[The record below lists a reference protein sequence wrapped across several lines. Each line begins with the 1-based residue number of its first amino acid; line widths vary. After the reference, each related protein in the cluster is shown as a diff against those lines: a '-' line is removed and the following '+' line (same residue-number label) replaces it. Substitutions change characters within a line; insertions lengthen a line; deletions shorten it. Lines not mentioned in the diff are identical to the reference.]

1 MAIGSGTAGFA
12 QGLASGFQTGA
23 RYGIEAED
31 MRARRDMEGRRLR
44 IAEDAA
50 ERNKRT
56 DQLQYETLQ
65 RSATKQKQQDD
76 AWTMALNEL
85 AGGQPIEGDDPS
97 LPSEQRFGR
106 ALVGRKP
113 NAAQWTKAAN
123 ILAKAGLK
131 EGIEYMNFAHGAMQE
146 GAVDL
151 LRAMSSGDL
160 EGAKRAYNA
169 TGVNKLVSIGPVQ
182 GPDGNPGGQFVFEF
196 EDGSKETYDPRSA
209 FEMLTSPAAYQRY
222 VSEQQAS
229 ERKAEQERAN
239 IDRTKAAAFKDLTAN
254 DARVDVAE
262 IGADSRENVAAMRYG
277 SGGAGGGRGGGR
289 GRSGTGIG
297 GGRGDGGEDLWKGA
311 EQRQKV
317 LKDVDDFVLQN
328 FGQADAAGGKQ
339 RHTEDSR
346 RVSTIAQQI
355 FGASVENGARMTAAD
370 AAYLAV
376 NGRRAV
382 SVPRMVNG
390 RLVAEQIW
398 EVNGVKYPM
407 GAAAKPVTQEQAR
420 EYLST
425 LREQLK
431 GRQIKPED
439 LRSADDTEALAKA
452 LGKPIDEV
460 VREIL
465 GAGAA
470 AGAGKDPTSA
480 FVRGKR
486 RQKVRE
492 AWSNAPGIA
501 AEKGA
506 APPGKEAPP
515 GPANWSPRPAQMPRP
530 AAAGRPSG
538 ILEIDPMTRR

>member
-31 MRARRDMEGRRLR
+31 MRARRDMEGRRLKM
-44 IAEDAA
+44 AEDTA
-50 ERNKRT
+50 EINKRT
-56 DQLQYETLQ
+56 GQLQNEALE
-65 RSATKQKQQDD
+65 RSAAKQKAQDE

-169 TGVNKLVSIGPVQ
+169 TGVNKLASIEPVQ
-182 GPDGNPGGQFVFEF
+182 GADGKPSNRFVFKF
-196 EDGSKETYDPRSA
+196 EDGSPPETYDPRAA

-222 VSEQQAS
+222 VSEQQAA

-239 IDRTKAAAFKDLTAN
+239 IDRTNAAAFKDRTAN
-254 DARVDVAE
+254 DTRVDVAE
-262 IGADSRENVAAMRYG
+262 IGAESREDVAAMRLG
-277 SGGAGGGRGGGR
+277 AGGGGGGRGGSR

-297 GGRGDGGEDLWKGA
+297 GSGSRGAGSEDLWKGA

-317 LKDVDDFVLQN
+317 LKEVDEFVLQN
-328 FGQADAAGGKQ
+328 FGQADAVGGKQ

-346 RVSTIAQQI
+346 RVSSIATQI
-355 FGASVENGARMTAAD
+355 YGAAVEGGQPMSVAD
-370 AAYLAV
+370 AARLATE
-376 NGRRAV
+376 GRAAV

-431 GRQIKPED
+431 GSQIKPED
-439 LRSADDTEALAKA
+439 LRSADDTEALARA

-460 VREIL
+460 VRELL
-465 GAGAA
+465 G
-470 AGAGKDPTSA
+470 AGAGKDTTPS

-492 AWSNAPGIA
+492 ARSNAPGIA

-506 APPGKEAPP
+506 APPGRETPP
-515 GPANWSPRPAQMPRP
+515 GPANWSPRPPQMPRP
-530 AAAGRPSG
+530 AAAGRPGG
-538 ILEIDPMTRR
+538 ILEIDSMMRR